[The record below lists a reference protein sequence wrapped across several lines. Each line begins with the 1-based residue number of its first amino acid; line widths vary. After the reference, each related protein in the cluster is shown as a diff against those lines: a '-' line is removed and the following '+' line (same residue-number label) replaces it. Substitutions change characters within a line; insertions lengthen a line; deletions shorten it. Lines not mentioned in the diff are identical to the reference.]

1 MKIWNRGG
9 HGEAWFATVVLFLLT
24 YGGAATEAAEPLA
37 PASPRTTSQDVP
49 ECTPPQSCC
58 RSAVLPNVLGNQ
70 SRGLSFEYV
79 RRALAAKGL
88 NDIHRVSR
96 PRAGTAQEKVYA
108 VLPRPGE
115 RVCLDTRIEVYVA
128 IPAKTTAGTNSSETN
143 SSETNTSETNTSGT
157 NSSETNTSETN
168 TSETNTSETNTSETN
183 TSGTNTSGTNT
194 SGTNTSGT
202 NTSGSFPPTPAESQ
216 FPAQVTA
223 GFVITTASVGAAGF
237 WLLARALASRVSTP
251 TSPAQPQIP
260 GAPTAAANASKR
272 LRLRVR
278 TDIG

>member
-143 SSETNTSETNTSGT
+143 
-157 NSSETNTSETN
+157 
-168 TSETNTSETNTSETN
+168 
-183 TSGTNTSGTNT
+183 TSGTNT